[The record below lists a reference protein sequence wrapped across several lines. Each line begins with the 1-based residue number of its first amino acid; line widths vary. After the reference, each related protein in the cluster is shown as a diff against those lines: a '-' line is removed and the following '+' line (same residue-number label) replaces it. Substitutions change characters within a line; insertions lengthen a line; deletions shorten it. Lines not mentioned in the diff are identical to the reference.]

1 MVIVLFHVNERLG
14 GSCHILGKNKL
25 NNHLLMIGFHTM
37 VGKARF
43 LYYGVSETT
52 VWYEEKRELI

>member
-1 MVIVLFHVNERLG
+1 MNERLG

-37 VGKARF
+37 VGKAMF

-52 VWYEEKRELI
+52 VWYEEKREII